1 MEWAW
6 LSKIAPA
13 LIGVIGAVIGWF
25 LKSKLEAKRRVEE
38 SLRDEA
44 AKVYLEILM
53 PFAVLFTDLSPK
65 SQKET
70 LKKITSKEY
79 REKSFKLILVGSDD
93 VVRSWNEMWNIIY
106 KTERGESE
114 SNNILLA
121 FGNVLLSIRKSLGNT
136 KTTMNSKDM
145 LRWLI
150 KDIDT
155 FDANV

>member
-1 MEWAW
+1 
-6 LSKIAPA
+6 
-13 LIGVIGAVIGWF
+13 
-25 LKSKLEAKRRVEE
+25 
-38 SLRDEA
+38 
-44 AKVYLEILM
+44 M
-53 PFAVLFTDLSPK
+53 PFAVLFTDLSPT
-65 SQKET
+65 SQEKT
-70 LKKITSKEY
+70 LKQIKSKEY

-93 VVRSWNEMWNIIY
+93 VVSSWNEMWNIIY

-114 SNNILLA
+114 STNILIE

-136 KTTMNSKDM
+136 NTNMNSRDT